1 MKRIPIVG
9 IGFVLATWLALAEW
23 QRREYIQQCEL
34 LRGTLEDQAEFVV
47 NAVASSVQSHRWFG
61 PYVQQQLPVMLQG
74 LAKWEQILAVG
85 VVAETSIDDREV
97 GAASLKPSE
106 ATSDVLPRSFLAGDR
121 ALLDPTAPPGSNW
134 KAQGYVLVLPFH
146 LTENPPPGRMR
157 TMLGSP
163 PGNFGPPWMDDTAR
177 PTQYKAIVVLDRLR
191 VDRQVRREAW
201 NRVLSVAAGG
211 LVLVGLAVAW
221 RATVRLAKAQARTQL
236 LQTEARHLRELG
248 QAAAGLAHETRNP
261 LGLIRGWTQRL
272 VNAGLPTSDQQQRAE
287 AVLEECDRVTARIN
301 DFLAFARP
309 SEQEL
314 EAVDVNRLILEM
326 SLLLEVDLELRQLQL
341 DALAIPEGTIILAD
355 QGQFRQALFNL
366 LQNAIAF
373 AAEQGTIAINVVRQR
388 DGTCRFEVADDG
400 PGPDLDKVDL
410 LFEPYF
416 TTRPDGTGLGLA
428 IVHRIAS
435 SHGWNVG
442 YQPREGGG
450 AVFWID
456 GIPTERHAAFKQWRN
471 GRPSAVASASQS
483 TRGAALGR
491 KAT

>member
-9 IGFVLATWLALAEW
+9 LGFLLATWLAFAEW
-23 QRREYIQQCEL
+23 QRREYVQQCEL
-34 LRGTLEDQAEFVV
+34 LRGTVEGQAEFVV

-61 PYVQQQLPVMLQG
+61 PYVQQQLPVMLQA
-74 LAKWEQILAVG
+74 LAKWDQILAIG

-97 GAASLKPSE
+97 GNASVEPSE
-106 ATSDVLPRSFLAGDR
+106 TTSVSPGTFLAGDHD
-121 ALLDPTAPPGSNW
+121 LLDPTAPPGSNW
-134 KAQGYVLVLPFH
+134 KTQGYVFVRSFQ

-157 TMLGSP
+157 TILGSP
-163 PGNFGPPWMDDTAR
+163 PGDFGPPWMDDTTR
-177 PTQYKAIVVLDRLR
+177 PTQFKAIVVLDRLS
-191 VDRQVRREAW
+191 VDHQVRREAW
-201 NRVLSVAAGG
+201 NRVLSVVAGG
-211 LVLVGLAVAW
+211 LVLIGLAMAW
-221 RATVRLAKAQARTQL
+221 RATVQLAEAQARTQL
-236 LQTEARHLRELG
+236 LQIEARHLRELG

-272 VNAGLPTSDQQQRAE
+272 VTAGLPTADQQERAE

-314 EAVDVNRLILEM
+314 EAVDVHRLIQELSM
-326 SLLLEVDLELRQLQL
+326 LLEVDLESRQLQL
-341 DALAIPEGTIILAD
+341 DARAVTEGTVILAD

-373 AAEQGTIAINVVRQR
+373 AAEQGTIAINIIRHR
-388 DGTCRFEVADDG
+388 DGTCRFEVTDDG
-400 PGPDLDKVDL
+400 PGPDPDKVDS

-416 TTRPDGTGLGLA
+416 TTRPDGMGLGLA
-428 IVHRIAS
+428 IVRRIAS

-450 AVFWID
+450 AIFWMD
-456 GIPTERHAAFKQWRN
+456 GIPTDRHAAFKQWRK
-471 GRPSAVASASQS
+471 GAPSAVASANQS
-483 TRGAALGR
+483 THGEASSR